1 MGARGG
7 VPIRDIREFLNRECT
22 RIDANRNLKFTTES
36 QRPRSFTETFFGV
49 FLCDKSFHIFAFIRV
64 HSRLVCRLLELLGLL
79 ELLKMTQ
86 TDRVS
91 PALLTDLYQLTMA
104 YGYWKEGMREKE
116 AVFHLTFRHQ
126 PFGSG
131 YTIAC
136 GLEDAIEYIQ
146 NFRFYPDDLEYLAS
160 LRDANDAPIFEPAF
174 LDYLSGLTI
183 ACDVDAVPEG
193 TVVFPHEP
201 LLRIN
206 GPLLQCQLV
215 ETTLLNI
222 INFQTLIATKS
233 ARICLA
239 AQGAPV
245 LEFGLRRA
253 HGPDGGLAAS
263 RAAYIGGCAA
273 TSNVLAGKV
282 FGIPVRGTHA
292 HSWVMTFNTELEA
305 FAAFARAMPAN
316 SIFLVDTYDTLQGIR
331 HAIEVAK
338 ELKNNGHQFLGIRLD
353 SGDLALLSIT
363 ARRLLD
369 EAGCPDAKIVASND
383 LDEYI
388 INSLREQGARIDMWG
403 VGTKLVTA
411 FDQPALGGVFK
422 LGAVRDPGTNWQY
435 RIKLSE
441 QAVKVS
447 NPGVLQVRRFERG
460 NEYFADMLYDEAG
473 PSPQSR
479 TIVDLADVTLRRRVP
494 KDADGRDLLVPIFRT
509 GKLVYTRPTIH
520 EIRKNATTQLSKFYS
535 GIKRLLN
542 PHIYPVGLEPNL
554 HEVKARLI
562 EEHRRETEL
571 APED

>member
-1 MGARGG
+1 
-7 VPIRDIREFLNRECT
+7 
-22 RIDANRNLKFTTES
+22 
-36 QRPRSFTETFFGV
+36 
-49 FLCDKSFHIFAFIRV
+49 
-64 HSRLVCRLLELLGLL
+64 
-79 ELLKMTQ
+79 MTP
-86 TDRVS
+86 DRAS

-104 YGYWKEGMREKE
+104 YGYWKEGLRDKE

-136 GLEDAIEYIQ
+136 GLEDAIEYIE
-146 NFRFYPDDLEYLAS
+146 NFRFYPDDLHYLEG
-160 LRDANDAPIFEPAF
+160 LKDGEDKPLLEPAF
-174 LDYLSGLTI
+174 LDYLGELVI
-183 ACDVDAVPEG
+183 DCDVDAVPEG

-282 FGIPVRGTHA
+282 FGIPVKGTHA
-292 HSWVMTFNTELEA
+292 HSWVMTFNSELEA
-305 FAAFARAMPAN
+305 FAAFAKAMPSN
-316 SIFLVDTYDTLQGIR
+316 SIFLVDTYDTQQGIR
-331 HAIEVAK
+331 HAIEIAK
-338 ELKNNGHQFLGIRLD
+338 ELRKQGHQFSGIRLD
-353 SGDLALLSIT
+353 SGDLARLSIT

-369 EAGCPDAKIVASND
+369 EAGFPDAKIVASND
-383 LDEYI
+383 LDEHI
-388 INSLREQGARIDMWG
+388 INSLREQGARIDIWG

-422 LGAVRDPGTNWQY
+422 LGAIRDRGGKWEY
-435 RIKLSE
+435 KIKLSE

-447 NPGVLQVRRFERG
+447 NPGMLQVRRFDAG
-460 NEYFADMLYDEAG
+460 DEYFADMMFDQAG
-473 PSPQSR
+473 SYALSR
-479 TIVDLADVTLRRRVP
+479 TIVDLADVTLRRRIP
-494 KDADGRDLLVPIFRT
+494 RDAHGQDLLLPIFRA
-509 GKLVYTRPTIH
+509 GKLVYDQPPIH
-520 EIRKNATTQLSKFYS
+520 EVRKTAAAQLGKFYS

-542 PHIYPVGLEPNL
+542 PHIYPVGLEYNL
-554 HEVKARLI
+554 NELKAKLI
-562 EEHRRETEL
+562 AEHRRETDL
-571 APED
+571 VPED

>member
-1 MGARGG
+1 
-7 VPIRDIREFLNRECT
+7 
-22 RIDANRNLKFTTES
+22 
-36 QRPRSFTETFFGV
+36 
-49 FLCDKSFHIFAFIRV
+49 
-64 HSRLVCRLLELLGLL
+64 
-79 ELLKMTQ
+79 MTP
-86 TDRVS
+86 DRVS

-104 YGYWKEGMREKE
+104 YGYWKEGLRDKE

-136 GLEDAIEYIQ
+136 GLEDAIEYIE
-146 NFRFYPDDLEYLAS
+146 NFRFYPDDLHYLEG
-160 LRDANDAPIFEPAF
+160 LKDGEDKPLLEPAF
-174 LDYLSGLTI
+174 LDYLAELVI
-183 ACDVDAVPEG
+183 DCDVDAVPEG

-282 FGIPVRGTHA
+282 FGIPVKGTHA
-292 HSWVMTFNTELEA
+292 HSWVMTFNSELEA
-305 FAAFARAMPAN
+305 FSAFARAMPSN
-316 SIFLVDTYDTLQGIR
+316 SIFLVDTYDTQQGIR

-338 ELKNNGHQFLGIRLD
+338 ELRKQGHQFSGIRLD
-353 SGDLALLSIT
+353 SGDLARLSIT
-363 ARRLLD
+363 ARRLLN
-369 EAGCPDAKIVASND
+369 EAGFPDAKIVASND

-388 INSLREQGARIDMWG
+388 INSLRHQGARIDIWG

-422 LGAVRDPGTNWQY
+422 LGAVRDRGGKWEY
-435 RIKLSE
+435 KIKLSE

-447 NPGVLQVRRFERG
+447 NPGMLQVRRFDAG
-460 NEYFADMLYDEAG
+460 NEYFADMMFDEAG
-473 PSPQSR
+473 SHPLSR
-479 TIVDLADVTLRRRVP
+479 TIVDLADVTLRRRIP
-494 KDADGRDLLVPIFRT
+494 NDAHGQDLLVPIFRA
-509 GKLVYTRPTIH
+509 GKLVYDRPSIH
-520 EIRKNATTQLSKFYS
+520 EVRKAAAAQLGKFYS

-542 PHIYPVGLEPNL
+542 PHIYPVGLEYNL
-554 HEVKARLI
+554 NELKTKLI
-562 EEHRRETEL
+562 EEHRRETDL

>member
-1 MGARGG
+1 
-7 VPIRDIREFLNRECT
+7 
-22 RIDANRNLKFTTES
+22 
-36 QRPRSFTETFFGV
+36 
-49 FLCDKSFHIFAFIRV
+49 
-64 HSRLVCRLLELLGLL
+64 
-79 ELLKMTQ
+79 MTP
-86 TDRVS
+86 DRAS

-104 YGYWKEGMREKE
+104 YGYWKEGLCDKE

-136 GLEDAIEYIQ
+136 GLEDAIEYIE
-146 NFRFYPDDLEYLAS
+146 NFRFYPDDLHYLEG
-160 LRDANDAPIFEPAF
+160 LKDGEDKPLLEPAF
-174 LDYLSGLTI
+174 LDYLAELVI
-183 ACDVDAVPEG
+183 DCDVDAVPEG

-282 FGIPVRGTHA
+282 FGIPVKGTHA
-292 HSWVMTFNTELEA
+292 HSWVMTFNSELEA
-305 FAAFARAMPAN
+305 FAAFAKAMPSN
-316 SIFLVDTYDTLQGIR
+316 SIFLVDTYDTQQGIR

-338 ELKNNGHQFLGIRLD
+338 ELRKQGHQFSGIRLD
-353 SGDLALLSIT
+353 SGDLARLSIT

-369 EAGCPDAKIVASND
+369 EAGFPDAKIVASND
-383 LDEYI
+383 LDEHI
-388 INSLREQGARIDMWG
+388 INSLREQGARIDIWG

-422 LGAVRDPGTNWQY
+422 LGAVRDRGGKWEY
-435 RIKLSE
+435 KIKLSE

-447 NPGVLQVRRFERG
+447 NPGMLQVRRFDAG
-460 NEYFADMLYDEAG
+460 NEYFADMMFDEAG
-473 PSPQSR
+473 SYSLSR
-479 TIVDLADVTLRRRVP
+479 TIVDLADVTLRRRIP
-494 KDADGRDLLVPIFRT
+494 KDAQGQDLLVPIFRA
-509 GKLVYTRPTIH
+509 GKLVYDRPPIH
-520 EIRKNATTQLSKFYS
+520 EVRETAAAQLGKFYS

-542 PHIYPVGLEPNL
+542 PHIYPVGLEYNL
-554 HEVKARLI
+554 NELKARLI
-562 EEHRRETEL
+562 AEHRRETDL

>member
-1 MGARGG
+1 MS
-7 VPIRDIREFLNRECT
+7 P
-22 RIDANRNLKFTTES
+22 
-36 QRPRSFTETFFGV
+36 
-49 FLCDKSFHIFAFIRV
+49 
-64 HSRLVCRLLELLGLL
+64 
-79 ELLKMTQ
+79 
-86 TDRVS
+86 DRVS

-104 YGYWKEGMREKE
+104 YGYWKEGMRDKE
-116 AVFHLTFRHQ
+116 AVFHLTFRQQ

-146 NFRFYPDDLEYLAS
+146 NFRFFPDDLQYLET
-160 LRDANDAPIFEPAF
+160 LKDGEDKPLFERAF
-174 LDYLSGLTI
+174 LDYLAELDI
-183 ACDVDAVPEG
+183 VCDVDALPEG

-282 FGIPVRGTHA
+282 FGIPVKGTHA
-292 HSWVMTFNTELEA
+292 HSWVMTFSSEVAAFTA
-305 FAAFARAMPAN
+305 FAKAMPAN
-316 SIFLVDTYDTLQGIR
+316 SIFLVDTFDTQQGIR

-338 ELKNNGHQFLGIRLD
+338 ELRKHSHQFSGIRLD

-363 ARRLLD
+363 ARRMLD
-369 EAGCPDAKIVASND
+369 EAGFPEAKIVASND
-383 LDEYI
+383 LDEHI
-388 INSLREQGARIDMWG
+388 ISSLREQGARIDIWG

-422 LGAVRDPGTNWQY
+422 LGAVRDPGGQWEY
-435 RIKLSE
+435 KIKLSE

-447 NPGVLQVRRFERG
+447 NPGVLQV
-460 NEYFADMLYDEAG
+460 
-473 PSPQSR
+473 
-479 TIVDLADVTLRRRVP
+479 
-494 KDADGRDLLVPIFRT
+494 
-509 GKLVYTRPTIH
+509 
-520 EIRKNATTQLSKFYS
+520 
-535 GIKRLLN
+535 
-542 PHIYPVGLEPNL
+542 
-554 HEVKARLI
+554 
-562 EEHRRETEL
+562 HR
-571 APED
+571 

>member
-1 MGARGG
+1 
-7 VPIRDIREFLNRECT
+7 
-22 RIDANRNLKFTTES
+22 
-36 QRPRSFTETFFGV
+36 
-49 FLCDKSFHIFAFIRV
+49 
-64 HSRLVCRLLELLGLL
+64 
-79 ELLKMTQ
+79 MTQ

-146 NFRFYPDDLEYLAS
+146 NFRFYPDDLEYLGS
-160 LRDANDAPIFEPAF
+160 LTDENNAPIFEPAF
-174 LDYLSGLTI
+174 LDYLSELTI
-183 ACDVDAVPEG
+183 GCDVDAVPEG

-263 RAAYIGGCAA
+263 RAAFIGGCAA

-292 HSWVMTFNTELEA
+292 HSWVMTFDTELEA
-305 FAAFARAMPAN
+305 FTAFARAMPAN
-316 SIFLVDTYDTLQGIR
+316 SIFLVDTYDTQQGIR

-338 ELKNNGHQFLGIRLD
+338 ELRTNGHQFLGIRLD
-353 SGDLALLSIT
+353 SGDLAHLSIT

-369 EAGCPDAKIVASND
+369 QAGFPDAKIVASND

-388 INSLREQGARIDMWG
+388 INSLIQQGARIDMWG

-422 LGAVRDPGTNWQY
+422 LGAVRDPGEEWEHK
-435 RIKLSE
+435 IKLSE

-447 NPGVLQVRRFERG
+447 NPGILQVRRFERG
-460 NEYFADMLYDEAG
+460 GEYFADMLYDEAAQNP
-473 PSPQSR
+473 PSQ
-479 TIVDLADVTLRRRVP
+479 TIIDLADVTLRRKIP
-494 KDADGRDLLVPIFRT
+494 KEAHGEDLLAPIFRA
-509 GKLVYTRPTIH
+509 GKLVYERPTIH
-520 EIRKNATTQLSKFYS
+520 VVRRNATSQLSKFYS

-542 PHIYPVGLEPNL
+542 PHIYPVGLESNL
-554 HEVKARLI
+554 HELKTRLI

-571 APED
+571 APEG

>member
-1 MGARGG
+1 
-7 VPIRDIREFLNRECT
+7 
-22 RIDANRNLKFTTES
+22 
-36 QRPRSFTETFFGV
+36 
-49 FLCDKSFHIFAFIRV
+49 
-64 HSRLVCRLLELLGLL
+64 
-79 ELLKMTQ
+79 MTPP
-86 TDRVS
+86 DRVS

-104 YGYWKEGMREKE
+104 YGYWKEGKRDKE

-136 GLEDAIEYIQ
+136 GLEDAVEYLE
-146 NFRFYPDDLEYLAS
+146 NFRFYPDDLRYLES
-160 LRDANDAPIFEPAF
+160 LTDGEEKPLFEPAF
-174 LDYLSGLTI
+174 LDYLAELI
-183 ACDVDAVPEG
+183 IECDVDAVPEG

-282 FGIPVRGTHA
+282 FGIPVKGTHA
-292 HSWVMTFNTELEA
+292 HSWVMTFNSELEA
-305 FAAFARAMPAN
+305 FAAFAKAMPAN
-316 SIFLVDTYDTLQGIR
+316 SIFLVDTYDTRNGIR

-338 ELKNNGHQFLGIRLD
+338 ELRKNGHRFLGVRLD

-363 ARRLLD
+363 ARHLLD
-369 EAGCPDAKIVASND
+369 EAGFPEAKILASND

-388 INSLREQGARIDMWG
+388 ISSLNHQGARIDMWG

-422 LGAVRDPGTNWQY
+422 LGAVRDPGAKWEHK
-435 RIKLSE
+435 IKLSE

-447 NPGVLQVRRFERG
+447 NPGILQVRRFERG
-460 NEYFADMLYDEAG
+460 NEYFADMLYDEAAQN
-473 PSPQSR
+473 PPSR
-479 TIVDLADVTLRRRVP
+479 TIVDLADVTLRRKIP
-494 KDADGRDLLVPIFRT
+494 KEAQGQDLLAPIFRA
-509 GKLVYTRPTIH
+509 GKLVYERPTIH
-520 EIRKNATTQLSKFYS
+520 EIRKNAAAQLDKFYS

-542 PHIYPVGLEPNL
+542 PHVYPVGLESSL
-554 HEVKARLI
+554 HELKTRLI
-562 EEHRRETEL
+562 EGHRRETEL
-571 APED
+571 APEE

>member
-1 MGARGG
+1 M
-7 VPIRDIREFLNRECT
+7 P
-22 RIDANRNLKFTTES
+22 
-36 QRPRSFTETFFGV
+36 PP
-49 FLCDKSFHIFAFIRV
+49 
-64 HSRLVCRLLELLGLL
+64 
-79 ELLKMTQ
+79 
-86 TDRVS
+86 DRVS

-116 AVFHLTFRHQ
+116 AVFHLTFRQQ

-131 YTIAC
+131 YTIAG
-136 GLEDAIEYIQ
+136 GLEDAVEYIE
-146 NFRFYPDDLEYLAS
+146 NFRFYPDDLQYLGN
-160 LRDANDAPIFEPAF
+160 LTDDENKPLFEPAF
-174 LDYLSGLTI
+174 LDYLAKLAIT
-183 ACDVDAVPEG
+183 CDVDAVPEG

-282 FGIPVRGTHA
+282 FGIPVKGTHA
-292 HSWVMTFNTELEA
+292 HSWVMTFNSELDA
-305 FAAFARAMPAN
+305 FAAFANAMPSN
-316 SIFLVDTYDTLQGIR
+316 SVFLVDTYDTHQGIR
-331 HAIEVAK
+331 NAIEVAK
-338 ELKNNGHQFLGIRLD
+338 ELRKHGHRFAGIRLD

-363 ARRLLD
+363 GRRLLD
-369 EAGCPDAKIVASND
+369 EAGFPDAKIIASND

-388 INSLREQGARIDMWG
+388 ISSLRQQGARIDIWG

-422 LGAVRDPGTNWQY
+422 LGAVRDPGAKWKY
-435 RIKLSE
+435 KIKLSE

-447 NPGVLQVRRFERG
+447 NPGLLQVRRFARG
-460 NEYFADMLYDEAG
+460 DEYFADMMYDEAG
-473 PSPQSR
+473 SYSLSR
-479 TIVDLADVTLRRRVP
+479 TIVDLADVTLRRKIP
-494 KDADGRDLLVPIFRT
+494 KDARGQDLLVPIFRA
-509 GKLVYTRPTIH
+509 GKLVYERPAIQEVRNT
-520 EIRKNATTQLSKFYS
+520 AAAQLAKFYS

-542 PHIYPVGLEPNL
+542 PHIYPVGLEYNL
-554 HEVKARLI
+554 HELKTRLI
-562 EEHRRETEL
+562 EEHRRDTDL
-571 APED
+571 ARDSED

>member
-1 MGARGG
+1 MS
-7 VPIRDIREFLNRECT
+7 P
-22 RIDANRNLKFTTES
+22 
-36 QRPRSFTETFFGV
+36 
-49 FLCDKSFHIFAFIRV
+49 
-64 HSRLVCRLLELLGLL
+64 
-79 ELLKMTQ
+79 
-86 TDRVS
+86 DRVS

-104 YGYWKEGMREKE
+104 YGYWKEGMRDKE
-116 AVFHLTFRHQ
+116 AVFHLTFRQQ

-136 GLEDAIEYIQ
+136 GLENAIEYIQ
-146 NFRFYPDDLEYLAS
+146 NFRFFPDDLQYLET
-160 LRDANDAPIFEPAF
+160 LKDGEDKPLFERAF
-174 LDYLSGLTI
+174 LDYLAELDI
-183 ACDVDAVPEG
+183 VCDVDALPEG

-282 FGIPVRGTHA
+282 FGIPVKGTHA
-292 HSWVMTFNTELEA
+292 HSWVMTFSSEVAAFTA
-305 FAAFARAMPAN
+305 FAKAMPAN
-316 SIFLVDTYDTLQGIR
+316 SIFLVDTFDTQQGIR

-338 ELKNNGHQFLGIRLD
+338 ELRKHGHQFSGIRLD

-363 ARRLLD
+363 ARRMLD
-369 EAGCPDAKIVASND
+369 EAGFPEAKIVASND
-383 LDEYI
+383 LDEHI
-388 INSLREQGARIDMWG
+388 ISSLREQGARIDIWG

-422 LGAVRDPGTNWQY
+422 LGAVRDPGGKWEY
-435 RIKLSE
+435 KIKLSE

-447 NPGVLQVRRFERG
+447 NPGVLQVQRFERG
-460 NEYFADMLYDEAG
+460 DEYFADMMYDEAG
-473 PSPQSR
+473 SSSLSL
-479 TIVDLADVTLRRRVP
+479 TIVDLADVTLRRKIP
-494 KDADGRDLLVPIFRT
+494 KDARGQDLLVPIFRA
-509 GKLVYTRPTIH
+509 GKLVYQRPSIH
-520 EIRKNATTQLSKFYS
+520 EMRRTAAGQLEKFYS

-542 PHIYPVGLEPNL
+542 PHIYPVGLEYNL
-554 HEVKARLI
+554 NELKARLI
-562 EEHRRETEL
+562 AEHRKDTEL
-571 APED
+571 ASDD

>member
-1 MGARGG
+1 
-7 VPIRDIREFLNRECT
+7 
-22 RIDANRNLKFTTES
+22 
-36 QRPRSFTETFFGV
+36 
-49 FLCDKSFHIFAFIRV
+49 
-64 HSRLVCRLLELLGLL
+64 
-79 ELLKMTQ
+79 MTPS
-86 TDRVS
+86 DRVS

-104 YGYWKEGMREKE
+104 YGYWKEGLREKE
-116 AVFHLTFRHQ
+116 AVFHLTFRQQ

-136 GLEDAIEYIQ
+136 GLEDAVEYIE
-146 NFRFYPDDLEYLAS
+146 NFRFYPDDLQYLGNLTDDENKA
-160 LRDANDAPIFEPAF
+160 LFEPAF
-174 LDYLSGLTI
+174 LDYLAKLVIT
-183 ACDVDAVPEG
+183 CDVDAVPEG

-239 AQGAPV
+239 AEGAPV

-282 FGIPVRGTHA
+282 FGIPVKGTHA
-292 HSWVMTFNTELEA
+292 HSWVMTFNSELEA
-305 FAAFARAMPAN
+305 FAAFANAMPSN
-316 SIFLVDTYDTLQGIR
+316 SVFLVDTYDTQQGIR
-331 HAIEVAK
+331 NAIEVAK
-338 ELKNNGHQFLGIRLD
+338 ELRKHGHRFSGIRLD

-369 EAGCPDAKIVASND
+369 EAGFPDAKIIASND
-383 LDEYI
+383 LDEHI
-388 INSLREQGARIDMWG
+388 ISSLRQQGARIDIWG

-422 LGAVRDPGTNWQY
+422 LGAVRDPGGKWKHKL
-435 RIKLSE
+435 KLSE

-447 NPGVLQVRRFERG
+447 NPGLLQVRRFTRG
-460 NEYFADMLYDEAG
+460 DECFADMMYDEAG
-473 PSPQSR
+473 SYSLSR
-479 TIVDLADVTLRRRVP
+479 TIVDLADVTLRRKVP
-494 KDADGRDLLVPIFRT
+494 RDAHGQDLLVPIFRA
-509 GKLVYTRPTIH
+509 GKLVYERPSI
-520 EIRKNATTQLSKFYS
+520 EEVRKTAAAQLQKFYS

-542 PHIYPVGLEPNL
+542 PHIYPVGLEYNL
-554 HEVKARLI
+554 HELKTRLI
-562 EEHRRETEL
+562 EEHRRDTDFAYDTEH
-571 APED
+571 ASEQ

>member
-1 MGARGG
+1 MS
-7 VPIRDIREFLNRECT
+7 P
-22 RIDANRNLKFTTES
+22 
-36 QRPRSFTETFFGV
+36 
-49 FLCDKSFHIFAFIRV
+49 
-64 HSRLVCRLLELLGLL
+64 
-79 ELLKMTQ
+79 
-86 TDRVS
+86 DRVS

-104 YGYWKEGMREKE
+104 YGYWKEGMRDKE
-116 AVFHLTFRHQ
+116 AVFHLTFRQQ

-146 NFRFYPDDLEYLAS
+146 NFRFFPDDLQYLET
-160 LRDANDAPIFEPAF
+160 LKDGEDKPLFERAF
-174 LDYLSGLTI
+174 LDYLAELDI
-183 ACDVDAVPEG
+183 VCDVDALPEG

-282 FGIPVRGTHA
+282 FGIPVKGTHA
-292 HSWVMTFNTELEA
+292 HSWVMTFSSEVAAFTA
-305 FAAFARAMPAN
+305 FAKAMPAN
-316 SIFLVDTYDTLQGIR
+316 SIFLVDTFDTQQGIR

-338 ELKNNGHQFLGIRLD
+338 ELRKHGHQFSGIRLD

-363 ARRLLD
+363 ARRMLD
-369 EAGCPDAKIVASND
+369 EAGFPEAKIVASND
-383 LDEYI
+383 LDEHI
-388 INSLREQGARIDMWG
+388 ISSLREQGARIDIWG

-422 LGAVRDPGTNWQY
+422 LGAVRDPGGKWEY
-435 RIKLSE
+435 KIKLSE

-447 NPGVLQVRRFERG
+447 NPGVLQVQRFERG
-460 NEYFADMLYDEAG
+460 DEYFADMMYDEAG
-473 PSPQSR
+473 SSSLSL
-479 TIVDLADVTLRRRVP
+479 TIVDLADVTLRRKIP
-494 KDADGRDLLVPIFRT
+494 KDARGQDLLVPIFRA
-509 GKLVYTRPTIH
+509 GKLVYQRPSIH
-520 EIRKNATTQLSKFYS
+520 EMRRTAAGQLEKFYS

-542 PHIYPVGLEPNL
+542 PHIYPVGLEYNL
-554 HEVKARLI
+554 NELKARLI
-562 EEHRRETEL
+562 AEHRKDTEL
-571 APED
+571 ASDD

>member
-1 MGARGG
+1 MSSRSSAGTCG
-7 VPIRDIREFLNRECT
+7 NRIADEQKLIPT
-22 RIDANRNLKFTTES
+22 RPKSRNRSTS
-36 QRPRSFTETFFGV
+36 
-49 FLCDKSFHIFAFIRV
+49 
-64 HSRLVCRLLELLGLL
+64 
-79 ELLKMTQ
+79 MTQ

-104 YGYWKEGMREKE
+104 YGYWKEGLREKE
-116 AVFHLTFRHQ
+116 AVFHVTFRHQ

-136 GLEDAIEYIQ
+136 GLEDAIDYIH
-146 NFRFYPDDLEYLAS
+146 NFRFYPDDLQYLAG
-160 LRDANDAPIFEPAF
+160 LKDADDKPLFAPAF
-174 LDYLSGLTI
+174 LDYLGGLEFG
-183 ACDVDAVPEG
+183 CDVDAVPEG

-263 RAAYIGGCAA
+263 RAAYIGGCTG

-282 FGIPVRGTHA
+282 FGIPVKGTHA

-305 FAAFARAMPAN
+305 FAAFAKAMPAN
-316 SIFLVDTYDTLQGIR
+316 SIFLVDTYDTHQGIR

-338 ELKNNGHQFLGIRLD
+338 DLRKNGHQFLGIRLD
-353 SGDLALLSIT
+353 SGDLALLSIV

-369 EAGCPDAKIVASND
+369 DAGFSDAKILASND
-383 LDEYI
+383 LDEHI
-388 INSLREQGARIDMWG
+388 ISSLYQQGARIDMWG

-422 LGAVRDPGTNWQY
+422 LGAIRDRGGKWEY
-435 RIKLSE
+435 KIKLSE

-447 NPGVLQVRRFERG
+447 NPGMLQVRRFERG
-460 NEYFADMLYDEAG
+460 GEYFADMLYDEAA
-473 PSPQSR
+473 PAPRSS
-479 TIVDLADVTLRRRVP
+479 TIVDLADVTIRRKIP
-494 KDADGRDLLVPIFRT
+494 KDARGQDLLVPIFRT
-509 GKLVYTRPTIH
+509 GKLVYDRPAINDV
-520 EIRKNATTQLSKFYS
+520 RKNAAAQLGKFYS

-542 PHIYPVGLEPNL
+542 PHIYPVGLENTL
-554 HEVKARLI
+554 HELKAKLI
-562 EEHRRETEL
+562 EAHRREAEL
-571 APED
+571 AES